1 MTSFYD
7 YARHALVL
15 LEKFS
20 TAWCLIIS
28 TSTLVCIVPAT
39 IFGINE
45 GLHLN
50 RVHYHSNYG
59 VFKL

>member
-7 YARHALVL
+7 YARHASVL

-20 TAWCLIIS
+20 AAWCLIIS
-28 TSTLVCIVPAT
+28 TSTPVCIVPA
-39 IFGINE
+39 ILGINDS
-45 GLHLN
+45 LYLN

-59 VFKL
+59 VFKF